1 MNANAAQPYRK
12 YDKFFIFL
20 YYTIK
25 LIKCYDKV
33 ITEKNMDQQEP
44 IARTKKWYQKG
55 WFIALVI
62 VIVLFA
68 VLAVIG
74 NIQKKKNQEEAARLQ
89 QKIQLQQA
97 KTDCLLEAAQNSKN
111 EYYDEAT
118 DGPAIAA
125 CEAKYGN

>member
-1 MNANAAQPYRK
+1 MS
-12 YDKFFIFL
+12 
-20 YYTIK
+20 
-25 LIKCYDKV
+25 
-33 ITEKNMDQQEP
+33 EQETM
-44 IARTKKWYQKG
+44 ARTKKWYQRG
-55 WFIALVI
+55 WLIALVI
-62 VIVLFA
+62 IIVLFT
-68 VLAVIG
+68 VLAVLG

-97 KTDCLLEAAQNSKN
+97 KTNCLLEAAQNSKN